1 MDSLSVIKGVP
12 VTRPVPKKPAAE
24 KEVLSLPEASDY
36 LGVSDDTTRELA
48 QSGKIPA
55 GQLRRRWRFLKS
67 DLNFFIR
74 HNKNPLV
81 AEAEER
87 AKAHEAKPETVTAEK
102 VLKPKRP
109 KRTITTALL
118 LKHAVDTLS
127 TTPCS
132 LVGPASQSLLNT
144 HVIDNGSEWDVV
156 AKGSLSEVLSRA
168 AELFLSDELPQR
180 SYQRQELTLPAEL
193 KSFEAVKEQLTAAIA
208 AVGFARD
215 DGNRLKMCADE
226 LFTNAVKA
234 GGQEIKVIIE
244 TGKDDLL
251 LTVINEGR
259 VEHVTGKMPGPE
271 SERGRGIELTKRL
284 MDDFLLLSTNEKVIA
299 TIRKV
304 RAAS

>member
-1 MDSLSVIKGVP
+1 

-48 QSGKIPA
+48 HSGKIPA

-87 AKAHEAKPETVTAEK
+87 AKAQEAKQETLVPEK

-109 KRTITTALL
+109 HRTITTALL

-127 TTPCS
+127 THPCY
-132 LVGPASQSLLNT
+132 LVGPRSQSLLNT
-144 HVIDNGSEWDVV
+144 HVAGDGDEWDVL

-168 AELFLSDELPQR
+168 AELFLSEEPPKVAYHR
-180 SYQRQELTLPAEL
+180 EELTLPAVVQSL
-193 KSFEAVKEQLTAAIA
+193 EAVKGKLATAISV
-208 AVGFARD
+208 VGFSRE
-215 DGNRLKMCADE
+215 DGNKLKLCADE
-226 LFTNAVKA
+226 LVTNGVNA
-234 GGQEIKVIIE
+234 GGKELRVIIE
-244 TGKDDLL
+244 TGKNDLL
-251 LTVINEGR
+251 LTVINAGKVENVAGR
-259 VEHVTGKMPGPE
+259 MPGPE
-271 SERGRGIELTKRL
+271 AARGRGIEMTKKL
-284 MDDFLLLSTNEKVIA
+284 MDDFLLLSTNETVIA

-304 RAAS
+304 RATP